1 VDEEERER
9 EREARRLS
17 WLVSILVHAAVI
29 LIVISL
35 NLAAPSLRPT
45 PEESP
50 RIIERVRLVPPDLGP
65 FLPRPRPATTPAPPA
80 SPARPTPPPGKDRI
94 SIGPES
100 DRRQERLVLEK
111 DVEIGKDRV
120 GPGTPGTPGV
130 PSPAPRAQD
139 PGTKQPP
146 ALETVDGIEAP
157 RRAPDELPLPRT
169 ADGRL
174 PAPPTGPPDELTGI
188 RRSLRNLDQRIGS
201 GAAGLEKGNGQRMGP
216 LLFDPQGADFTQWV
230 NQFSREVYRNWLI
243 PQPAL
248 LGLRGHVDIEFTV
261 RRDGSVADLRIIKPS
276 GVPAFDRA
284 AANALLASR
293 LLALPQDFR
302 PDSVTMQASFYYN
315 EDPHRS

>member
-29 LIVISL
+29 LIVVSL
-35 NLAAPSLRPT
+35 KIAAPSLKPT
-45 PEESP
+45 PDESP

-65 FLPRPRPATTPAPPA
+65 FLPRPRPATPAPPA
-80 SPARPTPPPGKDRI
+80 TPARPTPPPGRDRI

-100 DRRQERLVLEK
+100 DRRQEKLLLEK
-111 DVEIGKDRV
+111 DVEIGKDRI
-120 GPGTPGTPGV
+120 GPGTRGTPGV
-130 PSPAPRAQD
+130 PSPAPRVQD
-139 PGTKQPP
+139 PGTKEPL
-146 ALETVDGIEAP
+146 ATETVDGVDAP
-157 RRAPDELPLPRT
+157 RVPPRELPLPRT

-174 PAPPTGPPDELTGI
+174 PAPPTGPPSDLTGL

-201 GAAGLEKGNGQRMGP
+201 GEAGLEKGSGQRMGP
-216 LLFDPQGADFTQWV
+216 LMFDSQGADFTQWV

-261 RRDGSVADLRIIKPS
+261 KRDGAVVDLRIVKPS

-293 LLALPQDFR
+293 LLSLPPDFR

-315 EDPHRS
+315 EDRPRS